1 MKKITKSVTFFVLS
15 CFIAIAASG
24 CTTQNDELCKV
35 NVYTEF
41 IDSNVTRLAA
51 EQSEMAAHKH
61 TTASIKTEK
70 KSAYENF
77 SLSDVP
83 KYTGEAYAVIND
95 NVPFFSKSELS
106 VKSFETYS
114 EFDDL
119 GRCGTAYA
127 CIGKDIMPTEERGKI
142 GSVKPTGWHTVKYDN
157 VDGKY
162 LYNRCHLIGYQL
174 SGENA
179 NEQNLITGTRYL
191 NTAGMLPFEDMT
203 ADYINET
210 DNHVMYRVTPMFDG
224 NNLLADGVLMEGYSV
239 EDIGE
244 GICFCVFC
252 YNVQPDIIIDYS
264 DGSSREHTAETTVT
278 AAPKQTETHS
288 TPSTEKQGTTYIL
301 NTNTKKFHYP
311 FCSGVDQMK
320 EKNKKEFCGDREDVI
335 SQGYSPCKRCNP

>member
-24 CTTQNDELCKV
+24 CTTQNDELYKV

-41 IDSNVTRLAA
+41 IDSNVTRFAA
-51 EQSEMAAHKH
+51 EQSEMASHKH

-70 KSAYENF
+70 KSAYESF

-106 VKSFETYS
+106 VKSFEKYS

-157 VDGKY
+157 VDGK
-162 LYNRCHLIGYQL
+162 IGR
-174 SGENA
+174 A
-179 NEQNLITGTRYL
+179 
-191 NTAGMLPFEDMT
+191 
-203 ADYINET
+203 
-210 DNHVMYRVTPMFDG
+210 HV
-224 NNLLADGVLMEGYSV
+224 
-239 EDIGE
+239 
-244 GICFCVFC
+244 
-252 YNVQPDIIIDYS
+252 
-264 DGSSREHTAETTVT
+264 
-278 AAPKQTETHS
+278 
-288 TPSTEKQGTTYIL
+288 
-301 NTNTKKFHYP
+301 
-311 FCSGVDQMK
+311 
-320 EKNKKEFCGDREDVI
+320 
-335 SQGYSPCKRCNP
+335 